1 MVKGNKPL
9 VEKKMLIISSILGR
23 INVWDF
29 FFTSVTNVKGLPF
42 LFQTILSTS
51 LAILPLVY
59 DSSSEFLVVTPLLG
73 IAFFSLAF
81 VYGNSTPVIIRL
93 VFTAVR
99 FHKLIEKMTFVL
111 NNVIFINIYIS
122 SILFFH
128 VPSIVLHYS
137 AWCCN
142 IS

>member
-1 MVKGNKPL
+1 
-9 VEKKMLIISSILGR
+9 MLIISSILGR

-59 DSSSEFLVVTPLLG
+59 DSSPEFLVVTPLLG

-81 VYGNSTPVIIRL
+81 VYGNSTPVIIQF

-99 FHKLIEKMTFVL
+99 FRKLVEKMTFVL
-111 NNVIFINIYIS
+111 NNAIFISIYIYHKFNAVFKLAVS
-122 SILFFH
+122 SFFH

-137 AWCCN
+137 AWCYN